1 MLGSVGAPMGVV
13 REARSVFS
21 LRHSRRPLALLA
33 LALQLAAGPLAVWS
47 HNHAPHA
54 AHDAHGHA
62 RGAESMPAEPGQCC
76 AHDHDASAARARAT
90 SCPFAARRAA
100 ASDSMQGAADPG
112 ATRADSLAP
121 CAACEF
127 LAQRMMQGGWSPTL
141 DSILVRWGDATPPVP
156 AAPPALAAHFFA
168 RGPPA

>member
-76 AHDHDASAARARAT
+76 AHEHDASAARARAT

>member
-1 MLGSVGAPMGVV
+1 MGVV

-47 HNHAPHA
+47 HNHAPHRGGA
-54 AHDAHGHA
+54 AHGVLGHA
-62 RGAESMPAEPGQCC
+62 CGADSMPADSGACC
-76 AHDHDASAARARAT
+76 SHDHDPSAARARAT

-100 ASDSMQGAADPG
+100 ASDSVQGVPDPG
-112 ATRADSLAP
+112 ATRADSIAP

-127 LAQRMMQGGWSPTL
+127 LAQRMMQGGWSPAL
-141 DSILVRWGDATPPVP
+141 DSIFVRWGDATPPVP
-156 AAPPALAAHFFA
+156 AAPLAFAAPFFA